1 MKTLL
6 QENDHLK
13 NFFDPVF
20 GLKNFKN
27 TYVKQDVEKIIYAD
41 DDQELKKFGDLEGM
55 EGRTRLACVKKS
67 GVHTMMSLPKFCS

>member
-1 MKTLL
+1 
-6 QENDHLK
+6 
-13 NFFDPVF
+13 
-20 GLKNFKN
+20 
-27 TYVKQDVEKIIYAD
+27 VKQDVEKIIYAD